1 MEIKTIKMTPVQFTE
16 KYGSDYIM
24 EKFGDDWM
32 DVVLNELEEE
42 GIKIEF
48 IYE

>member
-1 MEIKTIKMTPVQFTE
+1 MTPVQFTE

-24 EKFGDDWM
+24 EKFGSDWM
-32 DVVLNELEEE
+32 EIILTELEEK

-48 IYE
+48 DYS

>member
-1 MEIKTIKMTPVQFTE
+1 MENKTIKMTPVQFTE

-24 EKFGDDWM
+24 EKYGSDWM
-32 DVVLNELEEE
+32 EIILTELEEK

-48 IYE
+48 DYS